1 MKRRLSKQQR
11 VPFWREMIK
20 DYQDGKIS
28 FAQMLNEMEDLSIA
42 NLRTVSLIENNILT
56 SQE

>member
-1 MKRRLSKQQR
+1 
-11 VPFWREMIK
+11 MIK